1 MPALSYQH
9 GGLERERQLIFTLIY
24 ARNAI
29 SIYLW
34 TSYNKL
40 TGGLVPSIGIASDT
54 WGSV

>member
-29 SIYLW
+29 YLW

-40 TGGLVPSIGIASDT
+40 TGGLVGT
-54 WGSV
+54 